1 MAETSELETSKST
14 LTKADMKI
22 LDSWAQPDPETEFV
36 ETGNIGFDMAISNG
50 KGLPLGNSIMFWGAP
65 GCGKTTLFTDIA
77 KRLIQK
83 YKSAGESFKVL
94 YLAIEGSKEL
104 MKKMG
109 LREYINSGDFIY
121 IEQRFSWSQIEM
133 LYEAV
138 LGNKGMYK
146 DVRLIIIDS
155 INNVLSDQNL
165 KNSISSG
172 DFGTKARERNNFWS
186 KYLPICKQKKIST
199 FMVAQMR
206 QKQNAGVG
214 MFADTEKAA
223 ASFSDLHN
231 ADAIFKCKRLTNN
244 QDSVK
249 IETQTAFGVNKT
261 LKRYVLAL
269 DPNNAASK
277 NRIDETYQCEV
288 LLEKGK
294 GALNYYVMR
303 KMLLLHGFVK
313 KEGAYYK
320 FMQGLVEGL
329 GLPDKKM
336 YMKDINEIIKEHM
349 SELIAFLKEMNCY
362 SVVTQENMKEIEGT
376 EDSDDSEEVVETY
389 NEDEDE
395 DDDD

>member
-1 MAETSELETSKST
+1 MAETAEVSKST
-14 LTKADMKI
+14 LTKEKLKE

-50 KGLPLGNSIMFWGAP
+50 KGLPLGNTIMFWGAP
-65 GCGKTTLFTDIA
+65 GCGKTTLFTDVA

-83 YKSAGESFKVL
+83 YKAAGEPFKVL

-121 IEQRFSWSQIEM
+121 IEQRFSWSQIEL

-165 KNSISSG
+165 KNSIASG
-172 DFGTKARERNNFWS
+172 DFGTKAKERNNFWS

-206 QKQNAGVG
+206 QKQDAGVG
-214 MFADTEKAA
+214 MFADKEKAA

-231 ADAIFKCKRLTNN
+231 ADAIFKCKKLTNN

-249 IETQTAFGVNKT
+249 LETQTAFGINKT

-269 DPNNAASK
+269 DPNNSASK

-320 FMQGLVEGL
+320 FLPALVEGL
-329 GLPDKKM
+329 GLPEKKM
-336 YMKDINEIIKEHM
+336 YMKDINEVIKEHM
-349 SELIAFLKEMNCY
+349 AELVAFLKEMNCY
-362 SVVTQENMKEIEGT
+362 SVVAQDNAKEIEGT
-376 EDSDDSEEVVETY
+376 EDSDELEEEVIETY
-389 NEDEDE
+389 SEDEEE
-395 DDDD
+395 DDD